1 MRQYSFKPTGFPLR
15 FERLQ
20 NFITY
25 FADSDPIPPHLF
37 PWAEKETVKVGSLSR
52 PFFMLKTGIV
62 GLPNV
67 GKSTLFNALVEAA
80 QAEAANFP
88 FCTIEPNTGIVS
100 VPDERLDVLARIVSS
115 RTIIPTRIEY
125 VDIAGL
131 VRGASQGEGLGNQF
145 LAHIRQVDAIV
156 HVVRCFENGDIVHVD
171 GSVDPVRDIS
181 TINLELALSDLGQVD
196 KRLQKISKQSK
207 VAKEQYA
214 LEIDTLTKL
223 DAVLNDGKPAR
234 AAGLNEEELA
244 TIAALELLTLKPVIY
259 AANVNDAELSTG
271 NAFTQ
276 QVDALAKEESAQ
288 MVVICAQL
296 EAELAELDKEERQ
309 AYLSELGV
317 TDSGIMRMIQATYE
331 LLGLVTFFTAGEKEV
346 RAWTIIKGTTA
357 PGAAGT
363 IHTDFERGFIR
374 AQTVAYKDLVAAGSN
389 SAARDKGWLR
399 AEGKEYI
406 VKDGDVMHFLFNT

>member
-1 MRQYSFKPTGFPLR
+1 
-15 FERLQ
+15 
-20 NFITY
+20 
-25 FADSDPIPPHLF
+25 
-37 PWAEKETVKVGSLSR
+37 
-52 PFFMLKTGIV
+52 MLKTGIV

-156 HVVRCFENGDIVHVD
+156 HVVRCFENGDIIHVD

-207 VAKEQYA
+207 VAKEQYD

-223 DAVLNDGKPAR
+223 EAVLNEGKPAR
-234 AAGLNEEELA
+234 AAGLNDEELA

-259 AANVNDAELSTG
+259 AANVSDAELSTG
-271 NAFTQ
+271 NAYTQ
-276 QVDALAKEESAQ
+276 QVEALAKEENAQ

-317 TDSGIMRMIQATYE
+317 TDSGIQRMIQATYE

-406 VKDGDVMHFLFNT
+406 VKDGDVMHFLFNTSSRILTGMIK

>member
-1 MRQYSFKPTGFPLR
+1 
-15 FERLQ
+15 
-20 NFITY
+20 
-25 FADSDPIPPHLF
+25 
-37 PWAEKETVKVGSLSR
+37 
-52 PFFMLKTGIV
+52 MLKTGIV

-223 DAVLNDGKPAR
+223 EAVLNEGKPAR
-234 AAGLNEEELA
+234 AAGLNDEELT

-259 AANVNDAELSTG
+259 AANVSDAELSTG
-271 NAFTQ
+271 NAYTQ
-276 QVDALAKEESAQ
+276 QVEALAKEENAQ

-317 TDSGIMRMIQATYE
+317 TDSGIQRMIQATYE

-374 AQTVAYKDLVAAGSN
+374 AQTVAYKDLVTAGSN

>member
-1 MRQYSFKPTGFPLR
+1 V
-15 FERLQ
+15 ER
-20 NFITY
+20 
-25 FADSDPIPPHLF
+25 
-37 PWAEKETVKVGSLSR
+37 ETAKVGSLSR

-156 HVVRCFENGDIVHVD
+156 HVVRCFENGDIIHVD

-207 VAKEQYA
+207 VARDQYA

-223 DAVLNDGKPAR
+223 EAVLNDGKPAR
-234 AAGLNEEELA
+234 AAGLGEEELA

-259 AANVNDAELSTG
+259 AANVNDAELATG
-271 NAFTQ
+271 NTYTQ
-276 QVDALAKEESAQ
+276 QVAALAKAENAQ

-317 TDSGIMRMIQATYE
+317 TDSGIQRMIQATYE